1 MKDVIDLTVSKHPIK
16 VHDLEDIDK
25 LSERVE
31 EVTLQIEHPEKVRDA
46 MDQDENWK
54 TMSAE
59 FAYRLESIT
68 RSFFANNNPS
78 DPNIQMK
85 FATAWGQFNEVLRL
99 TEAQLGVKKE
109 LEQFK
114 NERVS
119 VLDRIESVWKRVT
132 KQTR

>member
-31 EVTLQIEHPEKVRDA
+31 EVTLQIEHLEKVRDA